1 MTPTISDLATLID
14 ATVHVPESVADAP
27 TDLLAQAITSVSL
40 DSSDTEQGGLFAA
53 LPGTKVH
60 GAQFAARTN
69 SAAVITD
76 HAGWLILL
84 EEGET
89 RPVLEV
95 PDVRKVLGTVSAEV
109 YRNPSADM
117 TVIGI
122 TGTSGKTT
130 TSYLL
135 EAGLMQAGLKVGLIG
150 TTGTRIAGQPVPT
163 SLTTPEAPTLQS
175 LFRRMRD
182 EGVSHVVMEV
192 SSHALML
199 GRVQGV
205 DFDVAGFTN
214 LSQDHL
220 DFHSSMAEYFEAKA
234 MFFAAGSPIRA
245 DRAVICVDDEWG
257 KKMFDVACAERDDS
271 AVWTIATSPDSSCY
285 DNADYR
291 TDNIEVAANGIQTC
305 SLTSINGAA
314 ELTVPLPGKFN
325 VANAT
330 LAVALADAAGVAD
343 RAAVIAGIA
352 QVGVP
357 GRMQRIDRGQDFL
370 AIVDYAHKP
379 AAIAAVLDTVRTQA
393 SGRIAIVV
401 GAGGDRDSG
410 KRPIMGKEAAQ
421 RADLVIITDDNP
433 RSEDPAAIRAAVLA
447 GTTDSAVQE
456 ANPGVEVR
464 EIGDRRQAIEAAV
477 AWAQPGDVI
486 VVAGKGHEVGQLIAG
501 VQHHFDDREELQAA
515 ITARMGKE
523 VAHND

>member
-40 DSSDTEQGGLFAA
+40 DSSDTEHGGLFAA

-60 GAQFAARTN
+60 GAQFAARTH
-69 SAAVITD
+69 SAAVLTD

-95 PDVRKVLGTVSAEV
+95 PDVRKVLGMLSAQV
-109 YRNPSADM
+109 YGNPSVDM

-135 EAGLMQAGLKVGLIG
+135 EAGLMRAGLKVGLIG

-163 SLTTPEAPTLQS
+163 SLTTPEAPTLQA
-175 LFRRMRD
+175 LFERMRA

-192 SSHALML
+192 SSHALLL

-220 DFHSSMAEYFEAKA
+220 DFHSSMSEYFDAKA

-257 KKMFDVACAERDDS
+257 RKMFDVACAEREDS
-271 AVWTIATSPDSSCY
+271 AVWTVATTPDSSCY

-291 TDNIEVAANGIQTC
+291 TENVEVAANGIQTC
-305 SLTSINGAA
+305 SLANSHGVA
-314 ELTVPLPGKFN
+314 ELVVPLPGKFN
-325 VANAT
+325 VANAA
-330 LAVALADAAGVAD
+330 LAVALADAAGVPD

-352 QVGVP
+352 DVGVP
-357 GRMQRIDRGQDFL
+357 GRMQRIDCGQEFL

-379 AAIAAVLDTVRTQA
+379 AAIAAVLDTVRAQT
-393 SGRIAIVV
+393 SGRVAIVV
-401 GAGGDRDSG
+401 GAGGDRDAG
-410 KRPIMGKEAAQ
+410 KRPIMGKEAAK

-447 GTTDSAVQE
+447 GTADAEVTQT
-456 ANPGVEVR
+456 NPQVEVI
-464 EIGDRRQAIEAAV
+464 ELGDRRKAIETAV
-477 AWAQPGDVI
+477 AWAQPGDVV
-486 VVAGKGHEVGQLIAG
+486 VVAGKGHEIGQLIAG

-515 ITARMGKE
+515 INTRFGKE
-523 VAHND
+523 VKHND